1 MKLNLTQ
8 LLTSFMMLCFVFS
21 FAQEK
26 TVSGKVTDQNGAP
39 LPGVSVLVVGTT
51 TGTQS
56 DFDGLYSISVAQGAT
71 LRFSYIGQKTQDV
84 VVGSSSTID
93 VQLAEDAQALE
104 EVIVTGFGNV
114 SKTSF
119 AGSAKVVAGENIS
132 NKSFTNVSQ
141 ALAGEAAGVAVFNT
155 SGQPGSTSTVRIRG
169 FGSVN
174 GSQAPL
180 YIVDDAPF
188 GGSLNDINP
197 NDIKSVTVL
206 KDASATSLYG
216 ARGANGV
223 IVITTKRGRDAG
235 NAINVSV
242 KSGTN
247 YQGIGRYETIRSPEE
262 YIGINWQATRQRGLI
277 ENNGDNAAAVAFA
290 NANLFENP
298 QETFS
303 GSDISSV
310 YNMWNVSDSGPQ
322 GVSELIDP
330 ATGTVRP
337 GVTRRYNP
345 ENWED
350 FAFQNSNRT
359 EANLTISNFSDNSSL
374 YTSVGFID
382 DIGYA
387 SNTDYKRLNARVAAT
402 NSFGDFVDMNTSL
415 NYTQSETNNNGT
427 GSSSSSQFWWID
439 NLPSIYP
446 LFTRD
451 AAGQKIEDPIY
462 GGFLY
467 DYGLEDGR
475 GFGFATNGVADS
487 QINISNSKANSVNFN
502 NDTKITLAEGLTFEN
517 NFAYQYFM
525 NDATSLNEPF
535 YSPAKGDGG
544 RINRSRGETKN
555 YTIRTG
561 LRYNKSFKDMNLSAF
576 VSHVAT
582 AYEYNYLEAERS
594 KLVTPFGTDI
604 ANGVI
609 NNPSDGFTDNERTES
624 YIANVTTDF
633 KNKYFLNATFNRDAS
648 SRFLNNK
655 WGDFYSVGAAW
666 VLTQEDFMSG
676 VDFVDFLK
684 VKASYGVLGNSG
696 GVGFYPGYNLY
707 SVNNLNDNISLAFA
721 TKGNPDL
728 TWESSN
734 QFNVGVEF
742 ELGGFVEGSI
752 EAYSKNTTDMFF
764 DRRVGPSVGYALIK
778 VNDGELVNAGLE
790 FDLDFSVVKNENFS
804 FNIAINGESFRNEL
818 LAMPIDPAT
827 GEQQKLDQDG
837 SFARTVG
844 RSLYDWYMPVY
855 AGVNAETGAAQWE
868 RNFDDKNSNGTF
880 DDGDATITS
889 LTSYLNDNPSANV
902 AQELTEVY
910 AEATDKFIN
919 KTAIPDVRGAIRLN
933 AHFGDFSLST
943 LFNYQLGGW
952 AYDSAYANLMDNDLN
967 GTNNFHVDI
976 RDRWQAPGDVTNI
989 PRQDVRLQI
998 QQNATSTRFLTKSDY
1013 VALNNIRIGYN
1024 VPKSFASKI
1033 GLKKADVFVTG
1044 DNLWL
1049 MSQRQGFNPSTAI
1062 TGGSS
1067 IYTYNPLST
1076 IVLGVNLN
1084 L

>member
-84 VVGSSSTID
+84 VVGSSNTID

-119 AGSAKVVAGENIS
+119 AGSAKVVSGENIS

-155 SGQPGSTSTVRIRG
+155 SGQPGSSSTIRIRG

-174 GSQAPL
+174 GSEAPL

-242 KSGTN
+242 KTGTN
-247 YQGIGRYETIRSPEE
+247 YQGIGRYETIKSPEE
-262 YIGINWQATRQRGLI
+262 YIGINWQATRQRGLL
-277 ENNGDNAAAVAFA
+277 ENDGDNAAAVAFA
-290 NANLFENP
+290 NANLFENDDN
-298 QETFS
+298 TFS
-303 GSDISSV
+303 GSDISSI
-310 YNMWNVSDSGPQ
+310 YNMWNVSDSGAQ

-330 ATGTVRP
+330 ATGMVRS
-337 GVTRRYNP
+337 GVSRRYNP
-345 ENWED
+345 ERWED

-402 NSFGDFVDMNTSL
+402 NSFGDFIDMNTSL

-439 NLPSIYP
+439 NLPTIYP
-446 LFTRD
+446 LYRRT

-462 GGFLY
+462 GGFLF

-502 NDTKITLAEGLTFEN
+502 NDTKITLADGLTFEN

-525 NDATSLNEPF
+525 SDFTSLNEPF

-555 YTIRTG
+555 YT
-561 LRYNKSFKDMNLSAF
+561 
-576 VSHVAT
+576 
-582 AYEYNYLEAERS
+582 RS
-594 KLVTPFGTDI
+594 
-604 ANGVI
+604 
-609 NNPSDGFTDNERTES
+609 
-624 YIANVTTDF
+624 
-633 KNKYFLNATFNRDAS
+633 
-648 SRFLNNK
+648 
-655 WGDFYSVGAAW
+655 
-666 VLTQEDFMSG
+666 
-676 VDFVDFLK
+676 
-684 VKASYGVLGNSG
+684 
-696 GVGFYPGYNLY
+696 
-707 SVNNLNDNISLAFA
+707 
-721 TKGNPDL
+721 
-728 TWESSN
+728 
-734 QFNVGVEF
+734 
-742 ELGGFVEGSI
+742 EL
-752 EAYSKNTTDMFF
+752 D
-764 DRRVGPSVGYALIK
+764 
-778 VNDGELVNAGLE
+778 
-790 FDLDFSVVKNENFS
+790 
-804 FNIAINGESFRNEL
+804 
-818 LAMPIDPAT
+818 
-827 GEQQKLDQDG
+827 
-837 SFARTVG
+837 
-844 RSLYDWYMPVY
+844 
-855 AGVNAETGAAQWE
+855 
-868 RNFDDKNSNGTF
+868 
-880 DDGDATITS
+880 
-889 LTSYLNDNPSANV
+889 
-902 AQELTEVY
+902 
-910 AEATDKFIN
+910 
-919 KTAIPDVRGAIRLN
+919 
-933 AHFGDFSLST
+933 
-943 LFNYQLGGW
+943 
-952 AYDSAYANLMDNDLN
+952 
-967 GTNNFHVDI
+967 
-976 RDRWQAPGDVTNI
+976 
-989 PRQDVRLQI
+989 
-998 QQNATSTRFLTKSDY
+998 
-1013 VALNNIRIGYN
+1013 
-1024 VPKSFASKI
+1024 
-1033 GLKKADVFVTG
+1033 
-1044 DNLWL
+1044 
-1049 MSQRQGFNPSTAI
+1049 
-1062 TGGSS
+1062 
-1067 IYTYNPLST
+1067 
-1076 IVLGVNLN
+1076 
-1084 L
+1084 

>member
-8 LLTSFMMLCFVFS
+8 LLTSFMMLLFVFS

-56 DFDGLYSISVAQGAT
+56 DFDGLYTISVAQGAT
-71 LRFSYIGQKTQDV
+71 LRFSYIGQRTQDV
-84 VVGSSSTID
+84 VVGASNTIN
-93 VQLAEDAQALE
+93 VQMAEDAQALE

-223 IVITTKRGRDAG
+223 IVITTKRGKDSG
-235 NAINVSV
+235 NSINVSV

-247 YQGIGRYETIRSPEE
+247 YQGIGRYETIQSPEE
-262 YIGINWQATRQRGLI
+262 YIGINWQATRQRGLL
-277 ENNGDNAAAVAFA
+277 ENNGDNAAAIAYA
-290 NANLFENP
+290 NANLFEGPGNADV
-298 QETFS
+298 
-303 GSDISSV
+303 SDISPV
-310 YNMWNVSDSGPQ
+310 YNMWNVSGSGAQ

-337 GVTRRYNP
+337 GVTRRYTP
-345 ENWED
+345 ESWED

-359 EANLTISNFSDNSSL
+359 EANLTISNFSDNSSV

-402 NSFGDFVDMNTSL
+402 NRFGDFIDMNTSL

-439 NLPSIYP
+439 NLPTIYP

-462 GGFLY
+462 GGFLF

-487 QINISNSKANSVNFN
+487 QINISNSKGNSVNFN
-502 NDTKITLAEGLTFEN
+502 NDTKVTLAKGLKFEN

-525 NDATSLNEPF
+525 NDFTSLNEPF

-544 RINRSRGETKN
+544 RINRSRSETKN

-561 LRYNKSFKDMNLSAF
+561 LRYNTSFKDVNLSAF
-576 VSHVAT
+576 VSHVAA
-582 AYEYNYLEAERS
+582 AYEFNYLEAERS

-609 NNPSDGFTDNERTES
+609 NNPSDGYTDNERTES
-624 YIANVTTDF
+624 YIANVTTDYA
-633 KNKYFLNATFNRDAS
+633 NKYFLNATFNRDAS

-684 VKASYGVLGNSG
+684 FKASYGVLGNSG
-696 GVGFYPGYNLY
+696 GVGFYPGYNIY

-734 QFNVGVEF
+734 QFNLGLEF

-752 EAYSKNTTDMFF
+752 EAYNKSTTDMFF
-764 DRRVGPSVGYALIK
+764 DRRVGPSVGYALIT

-790 FDLDFSVVKNENFS
+790 FDLDFSVVKNEKFS
-804 FNIAINGESFRNEL
+804 LNLAINGETFRNEL

-855 AGVNAETGAAQWE
+855 AGVNAQTGAAQWE
-868 RNFDDKNSNGTF
+868 RNFDDKNSNGVYDEDSDTM
-880 DDGDATITS
+880 ITS

-902 AQELTEVY
+902 AQDLTEVY

-919 KTAIPDVRGAIRLN
+919 KTAIPDVRGAFRIN
-933 AHFGDFSLST
+933 AQFGDFSLST

-952 AYDSAYANLMDNDLN
+952 AYDSAYANLMDNDYN
-967 GTNNFHVDI
+967 GTNNFHVDV

-989 PRQDVRLQI
+989 PRQDARYQI

-1013 VALNNIRIGYN
+1013 IALNNIRIGYS

-1033 GLKKADVFVTG
+1033 GLKNADVFVTG

-1049 MSQRQGFNPSTAI
+1049 LSQRQGFNPSNSI
-1062 TGGSS
+1062 TGGTS
-1067 IYTYNPLST
+1067 IYRYNPLST

>member
-84 VVGSSSTID
+84 VVGSSNTVN

-235 NAINVSV
+235 NSINVSV
-242 KSGTN
+242 KTGTN
-247 YQGIGRYETIRSPEE
+247 FQGVGRYETIKSPEE

-277 ENNGDNAAAVAFA
+277 ENDGDNAAAVAYA

-298 QETFS
+298 
-303 GSDISSV
+303 GNADVSDISPV
-310 YNMWNVSDSGPQ
+310 YNMWNVSGSDAQ

-330 ATGTVRP
+330 ATGMVRP

-345 ENWED
+345 ELWED

-359 EANLTISNFSDNSSL
+359 EANLTISNFSENSSL

-402 NSFGDFVDMNTSL
+402 NSFGDFVNMNTSL

-439 NLPSIYP
+439 NLPTIYP

-462 GGFLY
+462 GGFL
-467 DYGLEDGR
+467 
-475 GFGFATNGVADS
+475 
-487 QINISNSKANSVNFN
+487 I
-502 NDTKITLAEGLTFEN
+502 
-517 NFAYQYFM
+517 
-525 NDATSLNEPF
+525 
-535 YSPAKGDGG
+535 
-544 RINRSRGETKN
+544 
-555 YTIRTG
+555 
-561 LRYNKSFKDMNLSAF
+561 
-576 VSHVAT
+576 
-582 AYEYNYLEAERS
+582 
-594 KLVTPFGTDI
+594 
-604 ANGVI
+604 
-609 NNPSDGFTDNERTES
+609 
-624 YIANVTTDF
+624 
-633 KNKYFLNATFNRDAS
+633 
-648 SRFLNNK
+648 
-655 WGDFYSVGAAW
+655 
-666 VLTQEDFMSG
+666 
-676 VDFVDFLK
+676 
-684 VKASYGVLGNSG
+684 
-696 GVGFYPGYNLY
+696 
-707 SVNNLNDNISLAFA
+707 
-721 TKGNPDL
+721 
-728 TWESSN
+728 
-734 QFNVGVEF
+734 
-742 ELGGFVEGSI
+742 
-752 EAYSKNTTDMFF
+752 
-764 DRRVGPSVGYALIK
+764 
-778 VNDGELVNAGLE
+778 
-790 FDLDFSVVKNENFS
+790 
-804 FNIAINGESFRNEL
+804 
-818 LAMPIDPAT
+818 
-827 GEQQKLDQDG
+827 
-837 SFARTVG
+837 
-844 RSLYDWYMPVY
+844 
-855 AGVNAETGAAQWE
+855 
-868 RNFDDKNSNGTF
+868 
-880 DDGDATITS
+880 
-889 LTSYLNDNPSANV
+889 
-902 AQELTEVY
+902 
-910 AEATDKFIN
+910 
-919 KTAIPDVRGAIRLN
+919 
-933 AHFGDFSLST
+933 
-943 LFNYQLGGW
+943 
-952 AYDSAYANLMDNDLN
+952 
-967 GTNNFHVDI
+967 
-976 RDRWQAPGDVTNI
+976 
-989 PRQDVRLQI
+989 
-998 QQNATSTRFLTKSDY
+998 
-1013 VALNNIRIGYN
+1013 
-1024 VPKSFASKI
+1024 
-1033 GLKKADVFVTG
+1033 
-1044 DNLWL
+1044 
-1049 MSQRQGFNPSTAI
+1049 
-1062 TGGSS
+1062 
-1067 IYTYNPLST
+1067 
-1076 IVLGVNLN
+1076 
-1084 L
+1084 

>member
-84 VVGSSSTID
+84 VVGSSNTID
-93 VQLAEDAQALE
+93 VQLSEDAQALE

-235 NAINVSV
+235 NSINVSV
-242 KSGTN
+242 KTGTN
-247 YQGIGRYETIRSPEE
+247 FQGVGRYETIKSPEE

-277 ENNGDNAAAVAFA
+277 ENDGDNAAAIAYA
-290 NANLFENP
+290 NANLFEGAGNADV
-298 QETFS
+298 
-303 GSDISSV
+303 SDISPV
-310 YNMWNVSDSGPQ
+310 YNMWNVSGSGAQ

-345 ENWED
+345 ELWED

-402 NSFGDFVDMNTSL
+402 NSFGDFVSMNTSL

-439 NLPSIYP
+439 NLPTIYP

-462 GGFLY
+462 GGFLF

-502 NDTKITLAEGLTFEN
+502 NDTKITLADGLTFEN

-525 NDATSLNEPF
+525 NDFTSLNEPF

-555 YTIRTG
+555 YSIRTG
-561 LRYNKSFKDMNLSAF
+561 LRYNKSFNDMNLSAF
-576 VSHVAT
+576 LSHVAS

-609 NNPSDGFTDNERTES
+609 NNPSDGYTDNERTES

-648 SRFLNNK
+648 SRFKNNK

-676 VDFVDFLK
+676 VDIVDFLK

-707 SVNNLNDNISLAFA
+707 SVNNLNDNISLAFD

-742 ELGGFVEGSI
+742 ELGGFLEGSI
-752 EAYSKNTTDMFF
+752 EAYSKSTTDMFF

-778 VNDGELVNAGLE
+778 VNDGELLNAGLE
-790 FDLDFSVVKNENFS
+790 FDLDFSVVKNEKFT
-804 FNIAINGESFRNEL
+804 FNIAVNGESFRNEL

-827 GEQQKLDQDG
+827 GEQQKLDQNG

-855 AGVNAETGAAQWE
+855 AGVNAATGAAQWE
-868 RNFDDKNSNGTF
+868 RNFDDKNSNGVF

-910 AEATDKFIN
+910 AEATDKFID
-919 KTAIPDVRGAIRLN
+919 KTAIPDLRGAIRLN
-933 AHFGDFSLST
+933 AQFGDFSLST
-943 LFNYQLGGW
+943 LLNYQLGGW
-952 AYDSAYANLMDNDLN
+952 AYDSAYANLMDNDYN

-976 RDRWQAPGDVTNI
+976 RDRWKAPGDVTNI
-989 PRQDVRLQI
+989 PRQDARYQI
-998 QQNATSTRFLTKSDY
+998 QQNATSTRFLTKADY
-1013 VALNNIRIGYN
+1013 LALNNIRIGYS

-1049 MSQRQGFNPSTAI
+1049 MSERQGFNPSTSI
-1062 TGGSS
+1062 TGGTS

>member
-56 DFDGLYSISVAQGAT
+56 DFDGLYSISVAQGGT
-71 LRFSYIGQKTQDV
+71 LRFSFIGQKTKDV

-93 VQLAEDAQALE
+93 VQLVEDAQALE

-119 AGSAKVVAGENIS
+119 AGSAKVVSGENIS

-155 SGQPGSTSTVRIRG
+155 SGQPGSSSTIRIRG

-174 GSQAPL
+174 GSEAPL
-180 YIVDDAPF
+180 YIVDDAGF

-223 IVITTKRGRDAG
+223 IVITTKRGKDAG

-242 KSGTN
+242 KTGTN
-247 YQGIGRYETIRSPEE
+247 YQGIGRYETIKSPEE
-262 YIGINWQATRQRGLI
+262 YIGINWQATRQRGLL

-290 NANLFENP
+290 NANLFENDDN
-298 QETFS
+298 TFS
-303 GSDISSV
+303 GSDISSI
-310 YNMWNVSDSGPQ
+310 YNMWNVSDSGAQ

-330 ATGTVRP
+330 TTGMVRS
-337 GVTRRYNP
+337 GVSRRYNP
-345 ENWED
+345 ERWED

-402 NSFGDFVDMNTSL
+402 NSFGDFIDMNTSL

-439 NLPSIYP
+439 NLPTIYP
-446 LFTRD
+446 LYRRT

-462 GGFLY
+462 GGFLF

-502 NDTKITLAEGLTFEN
+502 NDTKITLADGLTFEN

-525 NDATSLNEPF
+525 SDNTSLNEPF

-561 LRYNKSFKDMNLSAF
+561 LRYNKSFEDINLSAF

-582 AYEYNYLEAERS
+582 AYQFNYLEAERS
-594 KLVTPFGTDI
+594 KLVTPFGPDI

-609 NNPSDGFTDNERTES
+609 NNPSDGYTDNERTES

-648 SRFLNNK
+648 SRFINNK
-655 WGDFYSVGAAW
+655 WGNFYSVGAAW

-684 VKASYGVLGNSG
+684 VKASYGVLGQSA
-696 GVGFYPGYNLY
+696 GVGFYPGYNIY
-707 SVNNLNDNISLAFA
+707 SVNNLNDNISLAFT
-721 TKGNPDL
+721 TKGNKDL
-728 TWESSN
+728 SWESSN
-734 QFNVGVEF
+734 QFNTGFEF
-742 ELGGFVEGSI
+742 EMFGFVEGSI
-752 EAYSKNTTDMFF
+752 EYYTKETSDMFF
-764 DRRVGPSVGYALIK
+764 ARNVGPSVGYSSIQ
-778 VNDGELVNAGLE
+778 VNDGGLITRGLE
-790 FDLDFSVVKNENFS
+790 FDFDFSLVKSSKFS
-804 FNIAINGESFRNEL
+804 LNLGINGESLKNEFL
-818 LAMPIDPAT
+818 TLPIDPAT
-827 GEQQKLDQDG
+827 GEQQKFING
-837 SFARTVG
+837 SFAYEVG
-844 RSLYDWYMPVY
+844 RSKYDWYMPVY
-855 AGVNAETGAAQWE
+855 SGVNAETGAAQWE

-880 DDGDATITS
+880 DEGDTQITS
-889 LTSYLNDNPSANV
+889 LTQYLNDNPSANV

-919 KTAIPDVRGAIRLN
+919 KTAIPDLRGAFRLN
-933 AHFGDFSLST
+933 AQFGDFSLST
-943 LFNYQLGGW
+943 LFNYQVGGW
-952 AYDSAYANLMDNDLN
+952 AYDSAYASLMDNDLN

-989 PRQDVRLQI
+989 PRQDVRKQI
-998 QQNATSTRFLTKSDY
+998 QQNSLSTRFLTKSDY
-1013 VALNNIRIGYN
+1013 IALNNIRIGYS
-1024 VPKSFASKI
+1024 VPKSITSKI

-1044 DNLWL
+1044 DNLWF
-1049 MSQRQGFNPSTAI
+1049 MSERQGFNPSTAI
-1062 TGGSS
+1062 TGGTS
-1067 IYTYNPLST
+1067 IYRYNPLST

>member
-84 VVGSSSTID
+84 VVGSSNTVN

-235 NAINVSV
+235 NSINVSV
-242 KSGTN
+242 KTGTN
-247 YQGIGRYETIRSPEE
+247 FQGVGRYETIKSPEE

-277 ENNGDNAAAVAFA
+277 ENDGDNAAAVAYA
-290 NANLFENP
+290 NANLFEGAGNADV
-298 QETFS
+298 
-303 GSDISSV
+303 SDISPV
-310 YNMWNVSDSGPQ
+310 YNMWNVSGSGAQ

-330 ATGTVRP
+330 ATGMVRS
-337 GVTRRYNP
+337 GVSRRYNP
-345 ENWED
+345 ELWED

-359 EANLTISNFSDNSSL
+359 EANLTISNFSENSSL

-402 NSFGDFVDMNTSL
+402 NSFGDFVNMNTSL

-439 NLPSIYP
+439 NLPTIYP

-462 GGFLY
+462 GGFLF

-525 NDATSLNEPF
+525 NDFTSLNEPF

-561 LRYNKSFKDMNLSAF
+561 LRYNKSFRDMNLSAF

-609 NNPSDGFTDNERTES
+609 NNPSDGYTDNERTES

-696 GVGFYPGYNLY
+696 GVGYYPGYNLY

-778 VNDGELVNAGLE
+778 VNDGELLNAGLE
-790 FDLDFSVVKNENFS
+790 FDLDFSVVKNEKFS
-804 FNIAINGESFRNEL
+804 LNIAVNGESFRNEL

-827 GEQQKLDQDG
+827 GEQQKLDQNG

-855 AGVNAETGAAQWE
+855 AGVNAATGAAQWE
-868 RNFDDKNSNGTF
+868 RNFDDKNSNGVF

-919 KTAIPDVRGAIRLN
+919 KTAIPDLRGAIRLN
-933 AHFGDFSLST
+933 AQFGDFSLST

-952 AYDSAYANLMDNDLN
+952 AYDSAYANLMDNDYN

-989 PRQDVRLQI
+989 PRQDARYQI

-1013 VALNNIRIGYN
+1013 VALNNIRIGYS

-1049 MSQRQGFNPSTAI
+1049 MSERQGFNPSTAI

>member
-84 VVGSSSTID
+84 VVGSSNTID
-93 VQLAEDAQALE
+93 VQLSEDAQALE

-235 NAINVSV
+235 NSINVSV
-242 KSGTN
+242 KTGTN
-247 YQGIGRYETIRSPEE
+247 FQGVGRYETIKSPEE
-262 YIGINWQATRQRGLI
+262 YIGINWQATRQRGLL
-277 ENNGDNAAAVAFA
+277 ENDGDNAAAIAYA
-290 NANLFENP
+290 NANLFEGAGNADV
-298 QETFS
+298 
-303 GSDISSV
+303 SDISPV
-310 YNMWNVSDSGPQ
+310 YNMWNVSGSGAQ

-345 ENWED
+345 ELWED

-402 NSFGDFVDMNTSL
+402 NSFGDFVSMNTSL

-439 NLPSIYP
+439 NLPTIYP

-462 GGFLY
+462 GGFLF

-502 NDTKITLAEGLTFEN
+502 NDTKITLADGLTFEN

-525 NDATSLNEPF
+525 NDFTSLNEPF

-555 YTIRTG
+555 YSIRTG
-561 LRYNKSFKDMNLSAF
+561 LRYNKSFNDMNLSAF
-576 VSHVAT
+576 LSHVAS

-609 NNPSDGFTDNERTES
+609 NNPSDGYTDNERTES

-707 SVNNLNDNISLAFA
+707 SVNNLNDNISLAFD

-742 ELGGFVEGSI
+742 ELGGFLEGSI
-752 EAYSKNTTDMFF
+752 EAYSKSTTDMFF

-778 VNDGELVNAGLE
+778 VNDGELLNAGLE
-790 FDLDFSVVKNENFS
+790 FDLDFSVVKNEKFT
-804 FNIAINGESFRNEL
+804 FNIAVNGESFRNEL

-827 GEQQKLDQDG
+827 GEQQKLDQNG

-855 AGVNAETGAAQWE
+855 AGVNAATGAAQWE
-868 RNFDDKNSNGTF
+868 RNFDDKNSNGVF

-910 AEATDKFIN
+910 AEATDKFID
-919 KTAIPDVRGAIRLN
+919 KTAIPDLRGAIRLN
-933 AHFGDFSLST
+933 AQFGDFSLST
-943 LFNYQLGGW
+943 LLNYQLGGW
-952 AYDSAYANLMDNDLN
+952 AYDSAYANLMDNDYN

-976 RDRWQAPGDVTNI
+976 RDRWKAPGDVTNI
-989 PRQDVRLQI
+989 PRQDARYQI
-998 QQNATSTRFLTKSDY
+998 QQNATSTRFLTKADY
-1013 VALNNIRIGYN
+1013 LALNNIRIGYS

-1049 MSQRQGFNPSTAI
+1049 MSERQGFNPSTSI
-1062 TGGSS
+1062 TGGTS

>member
-56 DFDGLYSISVAQGAT
+56 DFDGLYSISVTQGAT

-84 VVGSSSTID
+84 VVGSSNTID

-119 AGSAKVVAGENIS
+119 AGSAKVVSGENIS

-242 KSGTN
+242 KTGTN
-247 YQGIGRYETIRSPEE
+247 FQGVGRYETIKSPEE

-277 ENNGDNAAAVAFA
+277 ENDGDNAAAVAYA
-290 NANLFENP
+290 NSNLFEGAGNADV
-298 QETFS
+298 
-303 GSDISSV
+303 SDISPV
-310 YNMWNVSDSGPQ
+310 YNMWNVSGSGAQ

-330 ATGTVRP
+330 ATGMVRP

-345 ENWED
+345 ELWED

-439 NLPSIYP
+439 NLPTIYP

-462 GGFLY
+462 GGFLF

-502 NDTKITLAEGLTFEN
+502 NDTKITLADGLTFEN

-525 NDATSLNEPF
+525 NDFTSLNEPF

-609 NNPSDGFTDNERTES
+609 NNPSDGYTDNERTES

-655 WGDFYSVGAAW
+655 WGNFYSVGAAW

-790 FDLDFSVVKNENFS
+790 FDFDFSVVKNENFS

-855 AGVNAETGAAQWE
+855 AGVNAATGAAQWE
-868 RNFDDKNSNGTF
+868 RNYDDKNSNGTF
-880 DDGDATITS
+880 DDGDTTITS

-933 AHFGDFSLST
+933 AQFGDFSLST

-952 AYDSAYANLMDNDLN
+952 AYDSAYANLMDNDYN

-989 PRQDVRLQI
+989 PRQDARYQI

-1013 VALNNIRIGYN
+1013 VALNNIRIGYS

-1049 MSQRQGFNPSTAI
+1049 MSERQGFNPSTAI
-1062 TGGSS
+1062 TGGTS
-1067 IYTYNPLST
+1067 IYRYNPLST

>member
-51 TGTQS
+51 KGAQS

-84 VVGSSSTID
+84 VVGSSNTVN

-114 SKTSF
+114 SKNSF
-119 AGSAKVVAGENIS
+119 AGSAKVVSGENIS

-155 SGQPGSTSTVRIRG
+155 SGQPGSTSTIRIRG

-174 GSQAPL
+174 GSQDPL

-188 GGSLNDINP
+188 EGSLNDINP

-223 IVITTKRGRDAG
+223 IVITTKRGRDTG

-242 KSGTN
+242 KRGTN
-247 YQGIGRYETIRSPEE
+247 FQGIGRYETIKSPEE

-277 ENNGDNAAAVAFA
+277 ENGGDNSAAIAFA
-290 NANLFENP
+290 NANLFENDDN
-298 QETFS
+298 TFS

-310 YNMWNVSDSGPQ
+310 YNMWNVSGSGAQ

-330 ATGTVRP
+330 ATGMVRS
-337 GVTRRYNP
+337 GVSRRYNP
-345 ENWED
+345 EKWED

-402 NSFGDFVDMNTSL
+402 NTFGDFIDMNTSL

-427 GSSSSSQFWWID
+427 GESSSSQFWWID
-439 NLPSIYP
+439 NLPAIYP
-446 LFTRD
+446 LYTRT

-462 GGFLY
+462 GGFLF

-487 QINISNSKANSVNFN
+487 QININNSKANSVNFN
-502 NDTKITLAEGLTFEN
+502 NDTKITLAEGLKFEN

-561 LRYNKSFKDMNLSAF
+561 LRYNKSYKDMNLSAF

-594 KLVTPFGTDI
+594 KLVTPFGSDI

-633 KNKYFLNATFNRDAS
+633 KNKYFLNATYNRDAS
-648 SRFLNNK
+648 SRFINTK
-655 WGDFYSVGAAW
+655 WGNFYSVGAAW
-666 VLTQEDFMSG
+666 ILSQEDFMSG

-684 VKASYGVLGNSG
+684 VKASYGVIGQSA

-707 SVNNLNDNISLAFA
+707 SVNNLNDNISLAFT
-721 TKGNPDL
+721 TKGNKDL

-734 QFNVGVEF
+734 QFNTGVEF

-752 EAYSKNTTDMFF
+752 EIYTKKTTNMFF
-764 DRRVGPSVGYALIK
+764 PRNVGPSVGYASIQ
-778 VNDGELVNAGLE
+778 VNDGELLNSGLE
-790 FDLDFSVVKNENFS
+790 FDFDFSLVKSSKFS
-804 FNIAINGESFRNEL
+804 LNLGVIGESFKNEL
-818 LAMPIDPAT
+818 LALPIDPAT
-827 GEQQKLDQDG
+827 GEQQKFNDG
-837 SFARTVG
+837 TFAREIG

-855 AGVNAETGAAQWE
+855 VGVNTETGAAQWE

-880 DDGDATITS
+880 DDGDTTITS

-919 KTAIPDVRGAIRLN
+919 KTAIPDLRGAIRLN
-933 AHFGDFSLST
+933 AQFGDFSLST

-976 RDRWQAPGDVTNI
+976 RDRWQAPGDVTDI
-989 PRQDVRLQI
+989 PRQDVRKQI
-998 QQNATSTRFLTKSDY
+998 QQSATSTRFLTKSDY
-1013 VALNNIRIGYN
+1013 IALNNIRIGYN
-1024 VPKSFASKI
+1024 VPKSLTSKI

-1044 DNLWL
+1044 DNLWF
-1049 MSQRQGFNPSTAI
+1049 MSERQGFNPSTAI
-1062 TGGSS
+1062 TGGTS

>member
-84 VVGSSSTID
+84 VVGSSNTVN

-235 NAINVSV
+235 NSINVSV
-242 KSGTN
+242 KTGTN
-247 YQGIGRYETIRSPEE
+247 FQGVGRYETIKSPEE

-277 ENNGDNAAAVAFA
+277 ENDGDNAAAVAYA
-290 NANLFENP
+290 NANLFEGAGNADV
-298 QETFS
+298 
-303 GSDISSV
+303 SDISPV
-310 YNMWNVSDSGPQ
+310 YNMWNVSGSGAQ

-330 ATGTVRP
+330 ATGMVRS
-337 GVTRRYNP
+337 GVSRRYNP
-345 ENWED
+345 ELWED

-359 EANLTISNFSDNSSL
+359 EANLTISNFSENSSL

-402 NSFGDFVDMNTSL
+402 NSFGDFVNMNTSL

-439 NLPSIYP
+439 NLPTIYP

-462 GGFLY
+462 GGFLF

-525 NDATSLNEPF
+525 NDFTSLNEPF

-561 LRYNKSFKDMNLSAF
+561 LRYNKSFRDMNLSAF

-609 NNPSDGFTDNERTES
+609 NNPSDGYTDNERTES

-666 VLTQEDFMSG
+666 VLTQEDFMSN

-696 GVGFYPGYNLY
+696 GVGYYPGYNLY

-752 EAYSKNTTDMFF
+752 EAYSKSTTDMFF

-778 VNDGELVNAGLE
+778 VNDGELLNAGLE
-790 FDLDFSVVKNENFS
+790 FDLDFSVVKNEKFS
-804 FNIAINGESFRNEL
+804 LNIAVNGESFRNEL
-818 LAMPIDPAT
+818 MAMPIDPAT

-855 AGVNAETGAAQWE
+855 AGVNAATGAAQWE

-902 AQELTEVY
+902 AQDLTEVY

-919 KTAIPDVRGAIRLN
+919 KTAIPDLRGAIRLN
-933 AHFGDFSLST
+933 AQFGDFSLST

-952 AYDSAYANLMDNDLN
+952 AYDSAYANLMDNDYN

-989 PRQDVRLQI
+989 PRQDARYQI

-1013 VALNNIRIGYN
+1013 VALNNIRIGYS

-1049 MSQRQGFNPSTAI
+1049 MSERQGFNPSTAI

>member
-933 AHFGDFSLST
+933 AQFGDFSLST

>member
-56 DFDGLYSISVAQGAT
+56 DFDGLYSISVTQGAT

-84 VVGSSSTID
+84 VVGSSNTID

-119 AGSAKVVAGENIS
+119 AGSAKVVSGENIS

-242 KSGTN
+242 KTGTN
-247 YQGIGRYETIRSPEE
+247 FQGVGRYETIKSPEE

-277 ENNGDNAAAVAFA
+277 ENDGDNAAAVAYA
-290 NANLFENP
+290 NSNLFEGAGNADV
-298 QETFS
+298 
-303 GSDISSV
+303 SDISPV
-310 YNMWNVSDSGPQ
+310 YNMWNVSGSGAQ

-330 ATGTVRP
+330 ATGMVRP

-345 ENWED
+345 ELWED

-439 NLPSIYP
+439 NLPTIYP

-462 GGFLY
+462 GGFLF

-502 NDTKITLAEGLTFEN
+502 NDTKITLADGLTFEN

-525 NDATSLNEPF
+525 SDNTSLNEPF

-609 NNPSDGFTDNERTES
+609 NNPSDGYTDNERTES

-655 WGDFYSVGAAW
+655 WGNFYSVGAAW

-790 FDLDFSVVKNENFS
+790 FDFDFSVVKNENFS

-855 AGVNAETGAAQWE
+855 AGVNAATGAAQWE
-868 RNFDDKNSNGTF
+868 RNYDDKNSNGTF
-880 DDGDATITS
+880 DDGDTTITS

-933 AHFGDFSLST
+933 AQFGDFSLST

-952 AYDSAYANLMDNDLN
+952 AYDSAYANLMDNDYN

-989 PRQDVRLQI
+989 PRQDARYQI

-1013 VALNNIRIGYN
+1013 VALNNIRIGYS

-1049 MSQRQGFNPSTAI
+1049 MSERQGFNPSTAI
-1062 TGGSS
+1062 TGGTS
-1067 IYTYNPLST
+1067 IYRYNPLST

>member
-84 VVGSSSTID
+84 VVGSSNTID
-93 VQLAEDAQALE
+93 VQLSEDAQALE

-235 NAINVSV
+235 NSINVSV
-242 KSGTN
+242 KTGTN
-247 YQGIGRYETIRSPEE
+247 FQGVGRYETIKSPEE
-262 YIGINWQATRQRGLI
+262 YIGINWQATRQRGLL
-277 ENNGDNAAAVAFA
+277 ENDGDNAAAIAYA
-290 NANLFENP
+290 NANLFEGAGNADV
-298 QETFS
+298 
-303 GSDISSV
+303 SDISPV
-310 YNMWNVSDSGPQ
+310 YNMWNVSGSGAQ

-345 ENWED
+345 ELWED

-402 NSFGDFVDMNTSL
+402 NSFGDFVSMNTSL

-439 NLPSIYP
+439 NLPTIYP

-462 GGFLY
+462 GGFLF

-502 NDTKITLAEGLTFEN
+502 NDTKITLADGLTFEN

-525 NDATSLNEPF
+525 NDFTSLNEPF

-555 YTIRTG
+555 YSIRTG
-561 LRYNKSFKDMNLSAF
+561 LRYNKSFNDMNLSAF
-576 VSHVAT
+576 LSHVAS

-609 NNPSDGFTDNERTES
+609 NNPSDGYTDNERTES

-648 SRFLNNK
+648 SRFKNNK

-707 SVNNLNDNISLAFA
+707 SVNNLNDNISLAFD

-742 ELGGFVEGSI
+742 ELGGFLEGSI
-752 EAYSKNTTDMFF
+752 EAYSKSTTDMFF

-778 VNDGELVNAGLE
+778 VNDGELLNAGLE
-790 FDLDFSVVKNENFS
+790 FDLDFSVVKNEKFT
-804 FNIAINGESFRNEL
+804 FNIAVNGESFRNEL

-827 GEQQKLDQDG
+827 GEQQKLDQNG

-855 AGVNAETGAAQWE
+855 AGVNAATGAAQWE
-868 RNFDDKNSNGTF
+868 RNFDDKNSNGVF

-910 AEATDKFIN
+910 AEATDKFID
-919 KTAIPDVRGAIRLN
+919 KTAIPDLRGAIRLN
-933 AHFGDFSLST
+933 AQFGDFSLST
-943 LFNYQLGGW
+943 LLNYQLGGW
-952 AYDSAYANLMDNDLN
+952 AYDSAYANLMDNDYN

-976 RDRWQAPGDVTNI
+976 RDRWKAPGDVTNI
-989 PRQDVRLQI
+989 PRQDARYQI
-998 QQNATSTRFLTKSDY
+998 QQNATSTRFLTKADY
-1013 VALNNIRIGYN
+1013 LALNNIRIGYS

-1049 MSQRQGFNPSTAI
+1049 MSERQGFNPSTSI
-1062 TGGSS
+1062 TGGTS

>member
-84 VVGSSSTID
+84 VVGSSNTID
-93 VQLAEDAQALE
+93 VQLSEDAQALE

-235 NAINVSV
+235 NSINVSV
-242 KSGTN
+242 KTGTN
-247 YQGIGRYETIRSPEE
+247 FQGVGRYETIKSPEE
-262 YIGINWQATRQRGLI
+262 YIGINWQATRQRGLL
-277 ENNGDNAAAVAFA
+277 ENDGDNAAAIAYA
-290 NANLFENP
+290 NANLFEGAGNADV
-298 QETFS
+298 
-303 GSDISSV
+303 SDISPV
-310 YNMWNVSDSGPQ
+310 YNMWNVSGSGAQ

-345 ENWED
+345 ELWED

-402 NSFGDFVDMNTSL
+402 NSFGDFVSMNTSL

-439 NLPSIYP
+439 NLPTIYP

-462 GGFLY
+462 GGFLF

-502 NDTKITLAEGLTFEN
+502 NDTKITLADGLTFEN

-525 NDATSLNEPF
+525 NDFTSLNEPF

-561 LRYNKSFKDMNLSAF
+561 LRYNKSFNDMNLSAF

-609 NNPSDGFTDNERTES
+609 NNPSDGYTDNERTES

-696 GVGFYPGYNLY
+696 GVGYYPGYNLY

-742 ELGGFVEGSI
+742 ELGGFLEGSI
-752 EAYSKNTTDMFF
+752 EAYSKSTTDMFF

-778 VNDGELVNAGLE
+778 VNDGELLNAGLE
-790 FDLDFSVVKNENFS
+790 FDLDFSVVKNEKFT
-804 FNIAINGESFRNEL
+804 FNIAVNGESFRNEL

-855 AGVNAETGAAQWE
+855 AGVNAATGAAQWE
-868 RNFDDKNSNGTF
+868 RNFDDKNSNGVF

-910 AEATDKFIN
+910 AEATDKFID
-919 KTAIPDVRGAIRLN
+919 KTAIPDLRGAIRLN
-933 AHFGDFSLST
+933 AQFGDFSLST
-943 LFNYQLGGW
+943 LLNYQLGGW
-952 AYDSAYANLMDNDLN
+952 AYDSAYANLMDNDYN

-976 RDRWQAPGDVTNI
+976 RDRWKAPGDVTNI
-989 PRQDVRLQI
+989 PRQDARYQI
-998 QQNATSTRFLTKSDY
+998 QQNATSTRFLTKADY
-1013 VALNNIRIGYN
+1013 LALNNIRIGYS

-1049 MSQRQGFNPSTAI
+1049 MSERQGFNPSTAI

-1067 IYTYNPLST
+1067 IYRYNPLST

>member
-84 VVGSSSTID
+84 VVGSSNTID
-93 VQLAEDAQALE
+93 VQLSEDAQALE

-235 NAINVSV
+235 NSINVSV
-242 KSGTN
+242 KTGTN
-247 YQGIGRYETIRSPEE
+247 FQGVGRYETIKSPEE
-262 YIGINWQATRQRGLI
+262 YIGINWQATRQRGLL
-277 ENNGDNAAAVAFA
+277 ENDGDNAAAIAYA
-290 NANLFENP
+290 NANLFEGAGNADV
-298 QETFS
+298 
-303 GSDISSV
+303 SDISPV
-310 YNMWNVSDSGPQ
+310 YNMWNVSGSGAQ

-345 ENWED
+345 ELWED

-402 NSFGDFVDMNTSL
+402 NSFGDFVSMNTSL

-439 NLPSIYP
+439 NLPTIYP

-462 GGFLY
+462 GGFLF

-502 NDTKITLAEGLTFEN
+502 NDTKITLADGLTFEN

-525 NDATSLNEPF
+525 NDFTSLNEPF

-561 LRYNKSFKDMNLSAF
+561 LRYNKSFNDMNLSAF

-609 NNPSDGFTDNERTES
+609 NNPSDGYTDNERTES

-666 VLTQEDFMSG
+666 VLTQEDFMSN

-696 GVGFYPGYNLY
+696 GVGYYPGYNLY

-742 ELGGFVEGSI
+742 ELGGFLEGSI
-752 EAYSKNTTDMFF
+752 EAYSKSTTDMFF

-778 VNDGELVNAGLE
+778 VNDGELLNAGLE
-790 FDLDFSVVKNENFS
+790 FDLDFSVVKNEKFT
-804 FNIAINGESFRNEL
+804 FNIAVNGESFRNEL

-827 GEQQKLDQDG
+827 GEQQKLDQNG

-855 AGVNAETGAAQWE
+855 AGVNAATGAAQWE
-868 RNFDDKNSNGTF
+868 RNFDDKNSNGVF

-910 AEATDKFIN
+910 AEATDKFID
-919 KTAIPDVRGAIRLN
+919 KTAIPDLRGAIRLN
-933 AHFGDFSLST
+933 AQFGDFSLST
-943 LFNYQLGGW
+943 LLNYQLGGW
-952 AYDSAYANLMDNDLN
+952 AYDSAYANLMDNDYN

-976 RDRWQAPGDVTNI
+976 RDRWKAPGDVTNI
-989 PRQDVRLQI
+989 PRQDARYQI
-998 QQNATSTRFLTKSDY
+998 QQNATSTRFLTKADY
-1013 VALNNIRIGYN
+1013 LALNNIRIGYS

-1049 MSQRQGFNPSTAI
+1049 MSERQGFNPSTAI

>member
-51 TGTQS
+51 TGAQS

-84 VVGSSSTID
+84 VVGSSNTVN

-119 AGSAKVVAGENIS
+119 AGSAKVVSGENIS

-180 YIVDDAPF
+180 YVVDDAPF

-242 KSGTN
+242 KTGTN
-247 YQGIGRYETIRSPEE
+247 FQGVGRYETIKSPEE

-277 ENNGDNAAAVAFA
+277 ENDGDNAAAVAYA

-298 QETFS
+298 
-303 GSDISSV
+303 GNADVSDISSV
-310 YNMWNVSDSGPQ
+310 YNMWNVSGSGAQ

-330 ATGTVRP
+330 ATGMVRS
-337 GVTRRYNP
+337 GVSRRYNP
-345 ENWED
+345 ELWED

-359 EANLTISNFSDNSSL
+359 EANLTISNFSENSSL

-439 NLPSIYP
+439 NLPTIYP

-462 GGFLY
+462 GGFLF

-502 NDTKITLAEGLTFEN
+502 NDTKITLAEGLKFEN

-525 NDATSLNEPF
+525 SDATSLNEPF

-609 NNPSDGFTDNERTES
+609 NNPSDGYTDNERTES
-624 YIANVTTDF
+624 YIANVTTEF

-655 WGDFYSVGAAW
+655 WGNFYSVGAAW

-684 VKASYGVLGNSG
+684 VKASYGIIGNSG
-696 GVGFYPGYNLY
+696 GVGLYPGYNLY

-855 AGVNAETGAAQWE
+855 VGVNAATGAAQWE

-933 AHFGDFSLST
+933 AQFGDFSLST

-952 AYDSAYANLMDNDLN
+952 AYDSAYASLMDNDYN

-976 RDRWQAPGDVTNI
+976 RDRWQASGDVTNI
-989 PRQDVRLQI
+989 PRQDARYQI

-1013 VALNNIRIGYN
+1013 VALNNIRIGYS

-1049 MSQRQGFNPSTAI
+1049 MSERQGFNPSTAI
-1062 TGGSS
+1062 TGGTS
-1067 IYTYNPLST
+1067 IYRYNPLST

>member
-39 LPGVSVLVVGTT
+39 LPGVSVLVVGTIN
-51 TGTQS
+51 GTQS
-56 DFDGLYSISVAQGAT
+56 DFDGIYTITVATGAT
-71 LRFSYIGQKTQDV
+71 LRFSYIGQKTKNV
-84 VVGSSSTID
+84 KVGTSNTID
-93 VQLAEDAQALE
+93 VALEEDAQALE

-114 SKTSF
+114 SKQSF

-132 NKSFTNVSQ
+132 QKSFTNVSQ
-141 ALAGEAAGVAVFNT
+141 ALAGEVAGVSVFNT
-155 SGQPGSTSTVRIRG
+155 SGQPGSVSTVRIRG

-174 GSQAPL
+174 GSQDPL

-223 IVITTKRGRDAG
+223 IVITTKRGKDVG
-235 NAINVSV
+235 DNISVSV
-242 KSGTN
+242 KTGTN
-247 YQGIGRYETIRSPEE
+247 YQGVGRYETIQSPEE
-262 YIGINWQATRQRGLI
+262 FMGISWEGIYQRGLLG
-277 ENNGDNAAAVAFA
+277 NNGDRNAAIAYA
-290 NANLFENP
+290 NLNLFEGANADV
-298 QETFS
+298 
-303 GSDISSV
+303 SDISPV
-310 YNMWNVSDSGPQ
+310 YNMWNTSNSGAQ

-337 GVTRRYNP
+337 GVSRRYTP
-345 ENWED
+345 ERWED
-350 FAFQNSNRT
+350 YAFQNSNRT
-359 EANLTISNFSDNSSL
+359 EANVTISNSSENSSV
-374 YTSVGFID
+374 YTSFGFID

-387 SNTDYKRLNARVAAT
+387 SNTDYSRLNARVAAT
-402 NSFGDFVDMNTSL
+402 NKFGDFINMDTSL

-451 AAGQKIEDPIY
+451 AAGQKIDDPIY

-487 QINISNSKANSVNFN
+487 QIAVARSKANSVNFN
-502 NDTKITLAEGLTFEN
+502 NDTKVTLAKGLVLQN

-525 NDATSLNEPF
+525 SDRIDLAEPF
-535 YSPAKGDGG
+535 YSPAKGQGG
-544 RINRSRGETKN
+544 RIDRGRSETKN
-555 YTIRTG
+555 YTIRTQ
-561 LRYNKSFKDMNLSAF
+561 LSYTKSFNDLNVSAF

-582 AYEYNYLEAERS
+582 ANEFNFLSAQRS
-594 KLVTPFGTDI
+594 KLVTPFGLDI
-604 ANGVI
+604 ANGVV
-609 NNPSDGFTDNERTES
+609 NAPANGYTDNERTES
-624 YIANVTTDF
+624 YIANVNLALS
-633 KNKYFLNATFNRDAS
+633 NKYFLNATYNKDAS
-648 SRFLNNK
+648 SRFVNNK

-666 VLTQEDFMSG
+666 LLSAEDFMADIS
-676 VDFVDFLK
+676 FVESLK
-684 VKASYGVLGNSG
+684 VKASYGVIGNSG
-696 GVGFYPGYNLY
+696 GVGLYPGYNLY
-707 SVNNLNDNISLAFA
+707 SINNLNDNISLAFD
-721 TKGNPDL
+721 TKGNKDL

-734 QFNVGVEF
+734 KFNVGVEF
-742 ELGGFVEGSI
+742 ELGGFVSGSI
-752 EAYSKNTTDMFF
+752 EAYSNSTTDMFF

-778 VNDGELVNAGLE
+778 VNDGELLNAGVE
-790 FDLDFSVVKNENFS
+790 FDLDFDVIKKDKFS
-804 FNIAINGESFRNEL
+804 LSLGINGATFTNEL
-818 LAMPIDPAT
+818 KAMPIDPAT

-855 AGVNAETGAAQWE
+855 AGVNSENGAAQWE
-868 RNFDDKNSNGTF
+868 RNFDDKNSNGTY
-880 DDGDATITS
+880 DAGDKIITS
-889 LTSYLNDNPSANV
+889 LTSYLNDNPTANV
-902 AQELTEVY
+902 VQDLTEAY
-910 AEATDKFIN
+910 AEATDKFID
-919 KTAIPDVRGAIRLN
+919 KTTIPDVQGAFRLN
-933 AHFGDFSLST
+933 AKYGNFSLST
-943 LFNYQLGGW
+943 LFNYAMGGW
-952 AYDSAYANLMDNDLN
+952 AYDSAYANLMDNDYA

-976 RDRWQAPGDVTNI
+976 RDRWMAPGDVTNI
-989 PRQDVRLQI
+989 PRQDARLQI
-998 QQNATSTRFLTKSDY
+998 QQNATSTRFLAKSDY
-1013 VALNNIRIGYN
+1013 LALNNIRLGYS
-1024 VPKSFASKI
+1024 VPATLAKSV
-1033 GLKKADVFVTG
+1033 GLKSVDISITG

-1049 MSQRQGFNPSTAI
+1049 MSERQGFNPSASV
-1062 TGGSS
+1062 TGGTS
-1067 IYTYNPLST
+1067 IYSYNPLST

-1084 L
+1084 F

>member
-84 VVGSSSTID
+84 VVGSSNTVN

-235 NAINVSV
+235 NSINVSV
-242 KSGTN
+242 KTGTN
-247 YQGIGRYETIRSPEE
+247 FQGVGRYETIKSPEE

-277 ENNGDNAAAVAFA
+277 ENDGDNAAAVAYA
-290 NANLFENP
+290 NANLFEGAGNADV
-298 QETFS
+298 
-303 GSDISSV
+303 SDISPV
-310 YNMWNVSDSGPQ
+310 YNMWNVSGSGAQ

-330 ATGTVRP
+330 ATGMVRS
-337 GVTRRYNP
+337 GVSRRYNP
-345 ENWED
+345 ELWED

-359 EANLTISNFSDNSSL
+359 EANLTISNFSENSSL

-402 NSFGDFVDMNTSL
+402 NSFGDFVNMNTSL

-439 NLPSIYP
+439 NLPTIYP

-462 GGFLY
+462 GGFLF

-502 NDTKITLAEGLTFEN
+502 NDTKITLADGLTFEN

-525 NDATSLNEPF
+525 NDFTSLNEPF

-561 LRYNKSFKDMNLSAF
+561 LRYNKSFNDMNLSAF

-609 NNPSDGFTDNERTES
+609 NNPSDGYTDNERTES

-684 VKASYGVLGNSG
+684 VKASYGVIGNSG

-742 ELGGFVEGSI
+742 ELGGFLEGSI
-752 EAYSKNTTDMFF
+752 EAYSKSTTDMFF

-778 VNDGELVNAGLE
+778 VNDGELLNAGLE
-790 FDLDFSVVKNENFS
+790 FDLDFSVVKNEKFT
-804 FNIAINGESFRNEL
+804 FNIAVNGESFRNEL

-855 AGVNAETGAAQWE
+855 AGVNAATGAAQWE
-868 RNFDDKNSNGTF
+868 RNFDDKNSNGVF

-910 AEATDKFIN
+910 AEATDKFID
-919 KTAIPDVRGAIRLN
+919 KTAIPDLRGAIRLN
-933 AHFGDFSLST
+933 AQFGDFSLST

-952 AYDSAYANLMDNDLN
+952 AYDSAYANLMDNDYN

-989 PRQDVRLQI
+989 PRQDVRYQI
-998 QQNATSTRFLTKSDY
+998 QQNATSTRFLTKADY
-1013 VALNNIRIGYN
+1013 LALNNIRIGYS

-1049 MSQRQGFNPSTAI
+1049 MSERQGFNPSTAI

>member
-119 AGSAKVVAGENIS
+119 AGSAKVVSGENIS

-169 FGSVN
+169 FGSIN

-223 IVITTKRGRDAG
+223 IVITTKRGRDTG

-277 ENNGDNAAAVAFA
+277 ANNGDNAAAVAFA
-290 NANLFENP
+290 NANLFENS

-310 YNMWNVSDSGPQ
+310 YNMWNVSNSGPQ

-345 ENWED
+345 ELWED

-359 EANLTISNFSDNSSL
+359 EANLTISNFSENSSL

-544 RINRSRGETKN
+544 RINRSREETKN

-933 AHFGDFSLST
+933 AQFGDFSLST

>member
-84 VVGSSSTID
+84 VVGSSNTID
-93 VQLAEDAQALE
+93 VQLSEDAQALE

-235 NAINVSV
+235 NSINVSV
-242 KSGTN
+242 KTGTN
-247 YQGIGRYETIRSPEE
+247 FQGVGRYETIKSPEE

-277 ENNGDNAAAVAFA
+277 ENDGDNAAAIAYA
-290 NANLFENP
+290 NANLFEGAGNADV
-298 QETFS
+298 
-303 GSDISSV
+303 SDISPV
-310 YNMWNVSDSGPQ
+310 YNMWNVSGSGAQ

-345 ENWED
+345 ELWED

-402 NSFGDFVDMNTSL
+402 NSFGDFVSMNTSL

-439 NLPSIYP
+439 NLPTIYP

-462 GGFLY
+462 GGFLF

-502 NDTKITLAEGLTFEN
+502 NDTKITLADGLTFEN

-525 NDATSLNEPF
+525 NDFTSLNEPF

-555 YTIRTG
+555 YSIRTG
-561 LRYNKSFKDMNLSAF
+561 LRYNKSFNDMNLSAF
-576 VSHVAT
+576 LSHVAS

-609 NNPSDGFTDNERTES
+609 NNPSDGYTDNERTES

-648 SRFLNNK
+648 SRFKNNK

-742 ELGGFVEGSI
+742 ELGGFLEGSI

-778 VNDGELVNAGLE
+778 VNDGELLNAGLE
-790 FDLDFSVVKNENFS
+790 FDLDFSVVKNEKFT
-804 FNIAINGESFRNEL
+804 FNIAVNGESFRNEL

-855 AGVNAETGAAQWE
+855 AGVNAATGAAQWE
-868 RNFDDKNSNGTF
+868 RNFDDKNSNGVF

-910 AEATDKFIN
+910 AEATDKFID
-919 KTAIPDVRGAIRLN
+919 KTAIPDLRGAIRLN
-933 AHFGDFSLST
+933 AQFGDFSLST
-943 LFNYQLGGW
+943 LLNYQLGGW
-952 AYDSAYANLMDNDLN
+952 AYDSAYANLMDNDYN

-976 RDRWQAPGDVTNI
+976 RDRWKAPGDVTNI
-989 PRQDVRLQI
+989 PRQDARYQI
-998 QQNATSTRFLTKSDY
+998 QQNATSTRFLTKADY
-1013 VALNNIRIGYN
+1013 LALNNIRIGYS

-1049 MSQRQGFNPSTAI
+1049 MSERQGFNPSTSI
-1062 TGGSS
+1062 TGGTS

>member
-84 VVGSSSTID
+84 VVGSSNTVN

-235 NAINVSV
+235 NSINVSV
-242 KSGTN
+242 KTGTN
-247 YQGIGRYETIRSPEE
+247 YQGIGRYETIKSPEE

-277 ENNGDNAAAVAFA
+277 ENDGDNAAAVAYA
-290 NANLFENP
+290 NANLFEGAGNADV
-298 QETFS
+298 
-303 GSDISSV
+303 SDISPV
-310 YNMWNVSDSGPQ
+310 YNMWNVSGSDAQ

-330 ATGTVRP
+330 ATGMVRP

-345 ENWED
+345 ELWED

-359 EANLTISNFSDNSSL
+359 EANLTISNFSENSSL

-402 NSFGDFVDMNTSL
+402 NSFGDLVSINTSL

-439 NLPSIYP
+439 NLPTIYP

-462 GGFLY
+462 GGFLF

-502 NDTKITLAEGLTFEN
+502 NDTKITLADGLTFEN

-525 NDATSLNEPF
+525 NDFTSLNEPF

-555 YTIRTG
+555 YSIRTG
-561 LRYNKSFKDMNLSAF
+561 LRYNKSFNDFNLSAF
-576 VSHVAT
+576 ISHVAS

-609 NNPSDGFTDNERTES
+609 NNPSDGYTDNERTES

-666 VLTQEDFMSG
+666 VLTQEDFMSN

-778 VNDGELVNAGLE
+778 VNDGELLNAGLE

-855 AGVNAETGAAQWE
+855 AGVNIETGAAQWE
-868 RNFDDKNSNGTF
+868 RNFDDKNSNGVF

-910 AEATDKFIN
+910 AEATDKFID

-933 AHFGDFSLST
+933 AQFGDFSLST

-952 AYDSAYANLMDNDLN
+952 AYDSAYANLMDNDYN

-989 PRQDVRLQI
+989 PRQDARYQI

-1013 VALNNIRIGYN
+1013 IALNNIRIGYS

-1049 MSQRQGFNPSTAI
+1049 MSERQGFNPSTAI

>member
-21 FAQEK
+21 YAQEK
-26 TVSGKVTDQNGAP
+26 TVSGKVTDQNGTP

-84 VVGSSSTID
+84 VVGSSNTID
-93 VQLAEDAQALE
+93 VQLSEDAQALE

-235 NAINVSV
+235 NSINVSV
-242 KSGTN
+242 KTGTN
-247 YQGIGRYETIRSPEE
+247 FQGVGRYETIKSPEE
-262 YIGINWQATRQRGLI
+262 YIGINWQATRQRGLL
-277 ENNGDNAAAVAFA
+277 ENDGDNAAAIAYA
-290 NANLFENP
+290 NANLFEGAGNADV
-298 QETFS
+298 
-303 GSDISSV
+303 SDISPV
-310 YNMWNVSDSGPQ
+310 YNMWNVSGSGAQ

-345 ENWED
+345 ELWED

-402 NSFGDFVDMNTSL
+402 NSFGDFVSMNTSL

-439 NLPSIYP
+439 NLPTIYP

-462 GGFLY
+462 GGFLF

-502 NDTKITLAEGLTFEN
+502 NDTKITLADGLTFEN

-525 NDATSLNEPF
+525 NDFTSLNEPF

-555 YTIRTG
+555 YSIRTG
-561 LRYNKSFKDMNLSAF
+561 LRYNKSFNDMNLSAF
-576 VSHVAT
+576 LSHVAS

-609 NNPSDGFTDNERTES
+609 NNPSDGYTDNERTES

-648 SRFLNNK
+648 SRFKNNK

-676 VDFVDFLK
+676 VDIVDFLK

-707 SVNNLNDNISLAFA
+707 SVNNLNDNISLAFD

-742 ELGGFVEGSI
+742 ELGGFLEGSI
-752 EAYSKNTTDMFF
+752 EAYSKSTTDMFF

-778 VNDGELVNAGLE
+778 VNDGELLNAGLE
-790 FDLDFSVVKNENFS
+790 FDLDFSVVKNEKFT
-804 FNIAINGESFRNEL
+804 FNIAVNGESFRNEL

-827 GEQQKLDQDG
+827 GEQQKLDQNG

-855 AGVNAETGAAQWE
+855 AGVNAATGAAQWE
-868 RNFDDKNSNGTF
+868 RNFDDKNSNGVF

-910 AEATDKFIN
+910 AEATDKFID
-919 KTAIPDVRGAIRLN
+919 KTAIPDLRGAIRLN
-933 AHFGDFSLST
+933 AQFGDFSLST

-952 AYDSAYANLMDNDLN
+952 AYDSAYATLMDNDYN

-976 RDRWQAPGDVTNI
+976 RDRWKAPGDVTNI
-989 PRQDVRLQI
+989 PRQDARYQI
-998 QQNATSTRFLTKSDY
+998 QQNATSTRFLTKADY
-1013 VALNNIRIGYN
+1013 LALNNIRIGYS

-1049 MSQRQGFNPSTAI
+1049 MSERQGFNPSTSI
-1062 TGGSS
+1062 TGGTS